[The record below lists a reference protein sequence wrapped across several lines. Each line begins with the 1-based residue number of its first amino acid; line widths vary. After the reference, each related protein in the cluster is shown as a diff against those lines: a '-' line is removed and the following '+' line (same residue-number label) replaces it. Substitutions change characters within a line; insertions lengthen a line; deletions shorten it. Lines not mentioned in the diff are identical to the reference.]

1 MDKHYK
7 GLLLLLCVIL
17 VIASCRR
24 SLDTG
29 WDTRYLTPI
38 VTGELT
44 IYDLVPDTLTQF
56 EDDESVTLVYKSEL
70 LNYDLTQEAIEIP
83 DTAVEVYVSLDSLTL
98 EDQEMEVSISLGQI
112 AIDLGFPIGTLII
125 LSNGDSAVLAP
136 LTGLST
142 DPTPIDAV
150 N

>member
-98 EDQEMEVSISLGQI
+98 EDQEMEVSISL
-112 AIDLGFPIGTLII
+112 DR
-125 LSNGDSAVLAP
+125 N
-136 LTGLST
+136 
-142 DPTPIDAV
+142 
-150 N
+150 